1 MVSTQEKTLVKPEV
15 YETKRILLTSPILHI
30 GSEVSKLSP
39 FEYVQTDSRV
49 YRPNQEALVKA
60 LYHKGKLQEYIRRI
74 ENREEITS
82 LLKEAFGD
90 NWQNEKLEG
99 QAIFPNTGISRN
111 WTEEKISDLR
121 PMIRNGFGQIYIPGS
136 SIKGAIRT
144 AIAYHLLT
152 HANQYKIPSSYRVSE
167 IEKKLRK
174 KIKTGEIARKD
185 RQMFLD
191 DKLFINFLFTEF
203 EIADRE
209 NIIFGPNTDFMR
221 AIKVT
226 DSQPLLEETKT
237 IKEGKK
243 ATFNLPVVAEVMVS
257 SKLADG
263 KAKYRASLYAEM
275 VRNVRTNF
283 TISLD
288 QKMLDRFHHIQGLK
302 IPFKNIDEILKICR
316 EFAQHQWDYEH
327 DYWEEIKDSHFQ
339 VKKLYFEAIRKFYE
353 PIESPY
359 GLRLGWASGMRG
371 TTINLCLN
379 DEIVEEVRDNCGI
392 MAPGFEAPKSRRT
405 VINNEGD
412 IKFALGWVK
421 FNTLKSIV

>member
-1 MVSTQEKTLVKPEV
+1 MVSTPEKTLVKPEV

-74 ENREEITS
+74 EDREEITS

-90 NWQNEKLEG
+90 NWQNEKLDG
-99 QAIFPNTGISRN
+99 QAIFPNTGISRK

-121 PMIRNGFGQIYIPGS
+121 PMIRNGFGRIYIPGS

-167 IEKKLRK
+167 IEKKLRE
-174 KIKTGEIARKD
+174 KIKTGEIARKN

-191 DKLFINFLFTEF
+191 DQLFMNFLFTEF

-209 NIIFGPNTDFMR
+209 NIRFGPNTDFMR

-327 DYWEEIKDSHFQ
+327 DYWEEIKDSHYQ
-339 VKKLYFEAIRKFYE
+339 VKNLYFEAIRKFYE